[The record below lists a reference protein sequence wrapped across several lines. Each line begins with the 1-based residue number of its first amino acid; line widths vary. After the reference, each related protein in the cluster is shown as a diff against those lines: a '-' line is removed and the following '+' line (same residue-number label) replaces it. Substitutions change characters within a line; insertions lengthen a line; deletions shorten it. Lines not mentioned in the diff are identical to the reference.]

1 MQVILRNFH
10 STAVVNFFTWNKA
23 YAIFPL
29 PTFVHHKAYLLKPL
43 DNYLSTL
50 LEKYSRR
57 GWRFQEAMWP
67 EDESSNQPI
76 QDTRRIG
83 DEFTWMIPFDTS
95 NVNWSKTPDFVV
107 EYSNFGLKPKPWGEA
122 LESSNYEI
130 SATLFE
136 AEVLRHRYLYCT
148 TSWMEFLGKRVD
160 KLTVLELYKLS
171 PALRPAHFQG
181 PLHATDEG
189 ERFALYRQMGNF
201 SKPDSWT
208 YWDNEIPQWY
218 EAWRQS
224 EAQSKKDV

>member
-29 PTFVHHKAYLLKPL
+29 PTFVHHKGYLLKPL

-83 DEFTWMIPFDTS
+83 DEFTWMMPFDTS

-107 EYSNFGLKPKPWGEA
+107 EYSSFGVNPNPWGEPS
-122 LESSNYEI
+122 ESSYYEI
-130 SATLFE
+130 SATLFA

-148 TSWMEFLGKRVD
+148 TSWMKFLGKRVD
-160 KLTVLELYKLS
+160 K
-171 PALRPAHFQG
+171 
-181 PLHATDEG
+181 
-189 ERFALYRQMGNF
+189 
-201 SKPDSWT
+201 
-208 YWDNEIPQWY
+208 
-218 EAWRQS
+218 
-224 EAQSKKDV
+224 